1 MRILKFAFGAVL
13 QGVGEYF
20 HRHAIFSF
28 YFAHGADTVCTGGIA
43 MIDLY
48 TWTTPN
54 GRKVSVML
62 EECGIPY
69 EVHPI
74 NIRNGDQF
82 KPEYVAICPNSKIP
96 AIVDRD
102 SRLSMFES
110 GAILI
115 HLAEKT
121 GRLLPTSDPGRAKV
135 LEWLMWQMANIGP
148 MLGQANHFA
157 NAAPEKIPYA
167 IDRYMTESAR
177 LIKVLDDQ
185 LARTEYVA
193 GEYSIAD
200 IATYPWVSVAFNLIK
215 GAKPDVIGEG
225 KNVGRWIAAIG
236 ARPTVQKG
244 MAVPQ
249 V

>member
-1 MRILKFAFGAVL
+1 
-13 QGVGEYF
+13 
-20 HRHAIFSF
+20 
-28 YFAHGADTVCTGGIA
+28 

-82 KPEYVAICPNSKIP
+82 KPEFVKICSNSKIP

-102 SRLSMFES
+102 TRIAMFES

-121 GRLLPTSDPGRAKV
+121 GKFLPAADPGRAKV
-135 LEWLMWQMANIGP
+135 LEWLMWQMANVGP
-148 MLGQANHFA
+148 ILGQVNHFA

-177 LIKVLDDQ
+177 LVKVLDDQ
-185 LARTEYVA
+185 LARTEFVA

-200 IATYPWVSVAFNLIK
+200 IATYPWMAVGFGLIK
-215 GAKPDVIGEG
+215 GAKPEVVGEG
-225 KNVGRWIAAIG
+225 TNVARWISALGSRAA
-236 ARPTVQKG
+236 VKKG

-249 V
+249 A